1 MTKGGISFFGS
12 VALLISSMTG
22 PGLVTIPLLFQ
33 TAGWLVPV
41 ITFIVAT
48 VLSGA
53 ASLFLC
59 EALSSVSG
67 NNKFQKQVEFSQ
79 LSSILVTN
87 KYHKCLIQA
96 GLFISMQSF
105 NIASIILS
113 AQTMDSLVISAFGRT
128 CGIGIHPDVGL
139 ICVNSQKAEG
149 SPFEERYMF
158 LTAGYLIALCITVPM
173 GVIDLVE
180 NIKVQIMSLLSLAF
194 IVVTWLVTFVIH
206 GLDTGHVPMIGYDN
220 SQVIGTV
227 LFNYAFIITIP
238 SWVNDVNPSVP
249 IRKAV
254 WLSVITST
262 IVYLLLGIMGAMA
275 YRMNSIS
282 NIISTI
288 NNSPEKSIIS
298 VITTYLF
305 PLVALTT
312 SIPVYTIII
321 RYNLM
326 RAGYCKKVMAN
337 LLSCA
342 LPWIIII
349 PFQTGF
355 WLNAFMNWSSLIFS
369 SSCNFI
375 LPFYLYYV
383 TIKKHHLKDD
393 IIKVETGDEKPV
405 KEIEK
410 KKSAISDTISI
421 KSVLLTLNGQDIS
434 TLINNNNN
442 NNNNNDNDNNNNDM
456 KNWPSL
462 PIVVSPPS
470 PNEKHLLS
478 PSSHSQSLE
487 NNPIRKKSHESIQS
501 TKSSLSIR
509 TYRSSSKVSPIVS
522 PKVSPIIISESHT
535 EGNYF
540 DLVVIN
546 TSNAAATTTM
556 QHEVESEKV
565 RHQITSTNYLDIP
578 IPQLILCGDHGSRCS
593 TPVRIRSHST
603 MTADYDIHH
612 HSFEKQ
618 HLSAPP
624 SLISRNSLKRRRS
637 PHRHA
642 ITPII
647 TLNDSQLD
655 SNVDPLDIHFRQR
668 FYHHH
673 PSIMSSDNTYKSHDN
688 SQKSDLNN
696 YVNFKAF
703 PWISEINGMKIA
715 IGCGAIS
722 IMLVSGIIIYDLIL
736 LALGTNVFGIQ
747 HNTS

>member
-1 MTKGGISFFGS
+1 MTKSGSGISFFGS

-33 TAGWLVPV
+33 TAGWLIPV
-41 ITFIVAT
+41 ITFVVAT

-87 KYHKCLIQA
+87 KYYKNLIQT

-113 AQTMDSLVISAFGRT
+113 AQTMDSLVISIIGKT
-128 CGIGIHPDVGL
+128 CGIGIHPDAGFF
-139 ICVNSQKAEG
+139 CVNRQKAEG
-149 SPFEERYMF
+149 SPFEERYML

-173 GVIDLVE
+173 GIMDLVE
-180 NIKVQIMSLLSLAF
+180 NIKVQIISLMTLTF
-194 IVVTWLVTFVIH
+194 IVLTWLVTFVIH
-206 GLDTGHVPMIGYDN
+206 GLDAGLVPMIGYDK

-254 WLSVITST
+254 WFSVITST
-262 IVYLLLGIMGAMA
+262 IVYLLLGIMGGMA
-275 YRMNSIS
+275 YKMGPVS
-282 NIISTI
+282 NIISTV
-288 NNSPEKSIIS
+288 NESPEKSIIS
-298 VITTYLF
+298 IITTYLF
-305 PLVALTT
+305 PLAALTT

-321 RYNLM
+321 RYNLL
-326 RAGYCKKVMAN
+326 RTGYCGKGMAN

-355 WLNAFMNWSSLIFS
+355 WLNAFINWASLIFS

-375 LPFYLYYV
+375 LPFYLYYI
-383 TIKKHHLKDD
+383 TIKKPYLKDD
-393 IIKVETGDEKPV
+393 IVKVETGGEKPAI
-405 KEIEK
+405 EIEK
-410 KKSAISDTISI
+410 KKSGISDTISI

-434 TLINNNNN
+434 TLINDSNNNN
-442 NNNNNDNDNNNNDM
+442 EMN
-456 KNWPSL
+456 NWPSL

-470 PNEKHLLS
+470 PNEKHLL
-478 PSSHSQSLE
+478 PPISHSQLLE
-487 NNPIRKKSHESIQS
+487 NNPIRKKSHESIQ
-501 TKSSLSIR
+501 TTRTSLSIR
-509 TYRSSSKVSPIVS
+509 TYRSSPKISPKVS
-522 PKVSPIIISESHT
+522 PKVSPIIISENHPG
-535 EGNYF
+535 GNYF

-546 TSNAAATTTM
+546 TSNAATETTT
-556 QHEVESEKV
+556 QHEIESEKTH
-565 RHQITSTNYLDIP
+565 HQITSANYLDIP
-578 IPQLILCGDHGSRCS
+578 IPQLILSGDHSPCS

-603 MTADYDIHH
+603 MTADYNIHH
-612 HSFEKQ
+612 NSSEKQ

-637 PHRHA
+637 PHRHV

-647 TLNDSQLD
+647 TLNNSQLD
-655 SNVDPLDIHFRQR
+655 SNVDPLDTHFRQR
-668 FYHHH
+668 FCHHH
-673 PSIMSSDNTYKSHDN
+673 PSIISSDNTCDN

-696 YVNFKAF
+696 YNFKAF
-703 PWISEINGMKIA
+703 PWISEISGMKIA
-715 IGCGAIS
+715 IGCSAIS
-722 IMLVSGIIIYDLIL
+722 IMLVGGIIIYDLIL
-736 LALGTNVFGIQ
+736 LALGTNVFSI
-747 HNTS
+747 HHDTS

>member
-1 MTKGGISFFGS
+1 MTKSGSGISFFGS

-33 TAGWLVPV
+33 TAGWLIPV
-41 ITFIVAT
+41 ITFVVAT

-87 KYHKCLIQA
+87 KYYKNLIQT

-113 AQTMDSLVISAFGRT
+113 AQTMDSLVISIIGKT
-128 CGIGIHPDVGL
+128 CGIGIHPDAGFF
-139 ICVNSQKAEG
+139 CVNRQKAEG
-149 SPFEERYMF
+149 SPFEERYML

-173 GVIDLVE
+173 GIMDLVE
-180 NIKVQIMSLLSLAF
+180 NIKVQIISLMTLTF
-194 IVVTWLVTFVIH
+194 IVLTWLVTFVIH
-206 GLDTGHVPMIGYDN
+206 GLDAGLVPMIGYDK

-254 WLSVITST
+254 WFSVITST
-262 IVYLLLGIMGAMA
+262 IVYLLLGIMGGMA
-275 YRMNSIS
+275 YKMGPVS
-282 NIISTI
+282 NIISTV
-288 NNSPEKSIIS
+288 NESPEKSIIS
-298 VITTYLF
+298 IITTYLF
-305 PLVALTT
+305 PLAALTT

-321 RYNLM
+321 RYNLL
-326 RAGYCKKVMAN
+326 RTGYCGKVMAN

-355 WLNAFMNWSSLIFS
+355 WLNAFINWASLIFS
-369 SSCNFI
+369 SS
-375 LPFYLYYV
+375 Y
-383 TIKKHHLKDD
+383 D
-393 IIKVETGDEKPV
+393 IVKVETGGEKPAI
-405 KEIEK
+405 EIEK
-410 KKSAISDTISI
+410 KKSGISDTISI
-421 KSVLLTLNGQDIS
+421 KSMN
-434 TLINNNNN
+434 
-442 NNNNNDNDNNNNDM
+442 
-456 KNWPSL
+456 NWPSL

-470 PNEKHLLS
+470 PNEKHLL
-478 PSSHSQSLE
+478 PPISHSQLLE
-487 NNPIRKKSHESIQS
+487 NNPIRKKSHESIQ
-501 TKSSLSIR
+501 TTRTSLSIR
-509 TYRSSSKVSPIVS
+509 TYRSSPKISPKVS
-522 PKVSPIIISESHT
+522 PKVSPIIISENHPG
-535 EGNYF
+535 GNYF

-546 TSNAAATTTM
+546 TSNAATETTT
-556 QHEVESEKV
+556 QHEIESEKTH
-565 RHQITSTNYLDIP
+565 HQITSANYLDIP
-578 IPQLILCGDHGSRCS
+578 IPQLILSGDHSPCS

-603 MTADYDIHH
+603 MTADYNIHH
-612 HSFEKQ
+612 NSSEKQ

-637 PHRHA
+637 PHRHV

-647 TLNDSQLD
+647 TLNNSQLD
-655 SNVDPLDIHFRQR
+655 SNVDPLDTHFRQR
-668 FYHHH
+668 FCHHH
-673 PSIMSSDNTYKSHDN
+673 PSIISSDNTCDN

-696 YVNFKAF
+696 YNFKAF
-703 PWISEINGMKIA
+703 PWISEISGMKIA
-715 IGCGAIS
+715 IGCSAIS
-722 IMLVSGIIIYDLIL
+722 IMLVGGIIIYDLIL
-736 LALGTNVFGIQ
+736 LALGTNVFSI
-747 HNTS
+747 HHDTS